1 MDDQGVV
8 WGAFKAYLRGRLT
21 QHSSDQLSKLEIEIK
36 NLERQYAMY
45 RSLNRAGSIEHLN
58 SIIQR
63 KAEFSFFGC

>member
-21 QHSSDQLSKLEIEIK
+21 QHSSDQLKIEIK

-45 RSLNRAGSIEHLN
+45 R
-58 SIIQR
+58 
-63 KAEFSFFGC
+63 